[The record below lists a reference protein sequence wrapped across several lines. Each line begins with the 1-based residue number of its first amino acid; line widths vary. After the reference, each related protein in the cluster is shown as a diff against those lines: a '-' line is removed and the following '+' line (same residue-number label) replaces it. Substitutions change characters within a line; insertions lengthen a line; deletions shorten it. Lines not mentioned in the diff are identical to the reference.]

1 MICAVRISDSVRFV
15 SSFDFLC
22 KIVVE
27 LKPFL
32 HSDVSATAAAATAMI
47 DSATDRRYASRRQ
60 QHLHEEKG
68 SGKFAMKVPSPFQ
81 LFLLFAPLARKD
93 RRENGKNRNLS
104 NQSEAEVQSKLEVTH
119 WDCHKPLGAGTNKY
133 NQTARTWHEQAKQ
146 LLFHDGREDDDDE

>member
-1 MICAVRISDSVRFV
+1 
-15 SSFDFLC
+15 
-22 KIVVE
+22 

-32 HSDVSATAAAATAMI
+32 HSAAASGNR
-47 DSATDRRYASRRQ
+47 DDRLRDRKKSRRQ
-60 QHLHEEKG
+60 QHRHEEKG